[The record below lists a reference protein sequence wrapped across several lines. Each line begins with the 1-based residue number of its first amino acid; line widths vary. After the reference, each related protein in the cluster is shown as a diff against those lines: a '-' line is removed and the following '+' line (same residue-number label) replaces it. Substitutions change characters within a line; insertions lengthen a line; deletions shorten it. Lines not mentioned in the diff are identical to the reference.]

1 MWPWRCFLTF
11 NTSGVSS
18 VVWNIVIPFTGSPWG
33 LNTLAKEF
41 RECLKNSEHSI
52 NTSLHLRSTAISN
65 TGFSIYNMEKGGGGE
80 WEFIAPNSP
89 RQRVINSRIEG
100 LYLMGGKQG
109 GAIEECSPCKPKL
122 CIQLPA
128 PMPKRWIWRC
138 KLVISA
144 VGKQRKVDPRDSPAS
159 TLPYLDSHGQWSI
172 LSHKQGG
179 SCLKIKTQ
187 HCPPASSC
195 MCPQVHVHSCTHTE
209 HTNAHTQIMWSWISI
224 IANAIKNLLR
234 RMHDKESNKSRKF
247 RVIRK
252 SFNWSF
258 GDALVVKSIFYSSRG
273 PKFSSKY
280 WMLTMAC
287 NFTSRSNLFSPLK
300 APEHMRQMLTHI
312 VIHENKNKVVKR
324 IL

>member
-1 MWPWRCFLTF
+1 M
-11 NTSGVSS
+11 
-18 VVWNIVIPFTGSPWG
+18 WNIVIPFTGSPWG

-65 TGFSIYNMEKGGGGE
+65 TGFSIYNMEKGGGRE
-80 WEFIAPNSP
+80 WEFIAPNSS

-100 LYLMGGKQG
+100 LSLMGGKQG
-109 GAIEECSPCKPKL
+109 GGIEECSPCKPKL
-122 CIQLPA
+122 CIQSPA
-128 PMPKRWIWRC
+128 SMPKRWIWWC

-144 VGKQRKVDPRDSPAS
+144 VGRQREVDPRDSPAS
-159 TLPYLDSHGQWSI
+159 YSTLLGQPRPVKYSVSQTRWIMLEDQNST
-172 LSHKQGG
+172 LS
-179 SCLKIKTQ
+179 
-187 HCPPASSC
+187 SSLQLYVSTGTC
-195 MCPQVHVHSCTHTE
+195 ALMYTYWTYKCT
-209 HTNAHTQIMWSWISI
+209 HTQIMWSWISI
-224 IANAIKNLLR
+224 ITNAIKNLLR
-234 RMHDKESNKSRKF
+234 RMHDKESKKSRKF

-273 PKFSSKY
+273 PKFSSEY

-300 APEHMRQMLTHI
+300 ALEHMRQMLTHI
-312 VIHENKNKVVKR
+312 VIHENKNKPVKR